1 MTTSCKIIR
10 LSDYR
15 RPPPPVNPALL
26 VAAWYWAWM
35 GEACHAVSAMLRGE
49 KR

>member
-15 RPPPPVNPALL
+15 RQPPPVNPVLL
-26 VAAWYWAWM
+26 VAAWWWAWM
-35 GEACHAVSAMLRGE
+35 GEACHAVSAALRGE
-49 KR
+49 RR